1 MGITVTGDI
10 ILILKHAK
18 VVGGRI
24 ATDKALEVAPRKEI
38 PATSSAAVNLPA
50 KKTVSIINA
59 PAKSINNPVVST
71 KPTLSKTTSLVT
83 VGQVF
88 KLFWEFSKTKS
99 NHSKMHLIPFS
110 GETKHRVGCHRQ
122 DHQQEQLQFEH
133 SQS

>member
-18 VVGGRI
+18 VVGGRL

-38 PATSSAAVNLPA
+38 PATSSANLPA

-59 PAKSINNPVVST
+59 PAKSINTPVVST

-83 VGQVF
+83 VG
-88 KLFWEFSKTKS
+88 
-99 NHSKMHLIPFS
+99 
-110 GETKHRVGCHRQ
+110 
-122 DHQQEQLQFEH
+122 
-133 SQS
+133 